1 MYFCLFLRDVYTSSQ
16 YQEQIKTKKYTNKTI
31 VKDFPS
37 VHMNKDEQLQTMSP
51 TIVWKSII
59 TEALFSR
66 TYKPLHVNENP

>member
-51 TIVWKSII
+51 TIV
-59 TEALFSR
+59 
-66 TYKPLHVNENP
+66 